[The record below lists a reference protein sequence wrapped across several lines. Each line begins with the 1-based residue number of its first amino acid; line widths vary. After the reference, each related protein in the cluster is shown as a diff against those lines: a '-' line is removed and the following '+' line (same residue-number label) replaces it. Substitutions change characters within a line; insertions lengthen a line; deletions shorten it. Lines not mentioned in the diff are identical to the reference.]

1 MAPFLP
7 IRATSRSQAVRI
19 GKQTVK
25 TGTTTYV
32 DVGSQTETGGIKAG
46 STLPFSPFKELQ
58 NHLAIGAVV
67 VVGSLTATN
76 SDWVV
81 NGGYTETKAK
91 GGKEEETE
99 VIVAVGELRQRSTG
113 KHVQSA
119 ATTVTLKEPATTK
132 ERTDNV
138 VVSETTGVITAV
150 EGVEAVVGKSVA
162 PAVAAGTYLL
172 YQVVSKNKN
181 TAAPVITD
189 KREFS

>member
-7 IRATSRSQAVRI
+7 IRAISRSQSVRI

-32 DVGSQTETGGIKAG
+32 DLASQVESGGIKAG
-46 STLPFSPFKELQ
+46 STLPYSPFKELQ
-58 NHLAIGAVV
+58 NHLAIGAVI
-67 VVGSLTATN
+67 VVGPITGSN

-81 NGGYTETKAK
+81 KNGYTETKAK

-99 VIVAVGELRQRSTG
+99 VIVALGELIQRSTG
-113 KHVQSA
+113 KHIQSA

-162 PAVAAGTYLL
+162 PALAAGTYLL
-172 YQVVSKNKN
+172 YQVTSKNKN
-181 TAAPVITD
+181 TAPPVIVD
-189 KREFS
+189 ERQFA